1 VGSQGWEPT
10 LLFLLFQLEPLLK
23 VEMGLSEL
31 KVKTSWLRVKVEM
44 SSLDQRSSDLAQ
56 TESGNELSYVEGR
69 MHSMV

>member
-1 VGSQGWEPT
+1 
-10 LLFLLFQLEPLLK
+10 LK